1 MSSDFPTSPQQ
12 VATSD
17 FALCLQHERAKSIP
31 MAQYN
36 LNESLRIWLFDFE
49 QQAKIHSI
57 DNMDQCEIYLAR
69 YMPTLIQKWIPT
81 LNPSIIQS
89 WKESKQALLNRFG
102 LPEEVDNQRL
112 LQDLKR
118 CKQ

>member
-1 MSSDFPTSPQQ
+1 
-12 VATSD
+12 
-17 FALCLQHERAKSIP
+17 

-49 QQAKIHSI
+49 QQAKIHGI
-57 DNMDQCEIYLAR
+57 DNMNQCGIHLAR
-69 YMPTLIQKWIPT
+69 YMPILIQKWIPT

-89 WKESKQALLNRFG
+89 WKVLKQALLNRFG
-102 LPEEVDNQRL
+102 LPEVVDNQRL

-118 CKQ
+118 